1 MLGVGCW
8 VNISDQ
14 HPTPNTL
21 LLTPFPP
28 LCYARLALYALPYDS
43 VHVMLYRSLLRPLL
57 FKLPPETAHEFAL
70 HALSLG
76 LGTGVLRRIAGGPSV
91 AVRFGEL
98 RRFGLSFKNPVGVA
112 AGFDKNGLVAPQLA
126 ALGFGFVEVGTV
138 TNLPQPG
145 NPRPRLFRLPLDRA
159 LVNRQGFNNE
169 GAGALARRLQK
180 ARPDCV
186 LGVNIGK
193 SRAVPV
199 EEATADYLAS
209 FETVRPHA
217 DYVTVNVSSP
227 NTPGLRELQRADLL
241 SELLCALQRRNREL
255 AETEGGRSVPLL
267 VKIAPDIGA
276 GELEMIVD
284 AARGAEVAG
293 IIATNTTVSR
303 AGLSTNPQRVAALGE
318 GGLSG
323 APLRERSTRLVAAL
337 HRLARGALEIV
348 GVGGIFN
355 AQDAWEKICAG
366 AGLVQIYT
374 GFVYEGPGIAR
385 RLNEGLAALLE
396 RHGFNTLDEAVGC
409 RADEIAPL

>member
-1 MLGVGCW
+1 
-8 VNISDQ
+8 
-14 HPTPNTL
+14 
-21 LLTPFPP
+21 
-28 LCYARLALYALPYDS
+28 
-43 VHVMLYRSLLRPLL
+43 MLYRSLLRPLL

-70 HALSLG
+70 HALSHG
-76 LGTGVLRRIAGGPSV
+76 LGTGVLRRIAGGR
-91 AVRFGEL
+91 AGGARFGEL

-145 NPRPRLFRLPLDRA
+145 NPRPRLFRLPPDRA

-169 GAGALARRLQK
+169 GAAALARRLHGAK
-180 ARPDCV
+180 PDCV

-199 EEATADYLAS
+199 GEATADYLAS
-209 FETVRPHA
+209 FETVRPYA

-227 NTPGLRELQRADLL
+227 NTPGLRELQRGDLL
-241 SELLCALQRRNREL
+241 KGLLVALQQRNREL
-255 AETEGGRSVPLL
+255 AGAEGGRPVPLL
-267 VKIAPDIGA
+267 VKVAPDLGT
-276 GELEMIVD
+276 GELELIVE
-284 AARGAEVAG
+284 AARAAEVAG

-303 AGLSTNPQRVAALGE
+303 AGLRTDPARVAACGE

-323 APLRERSTRLVAAL
+323 APLREHSTRMVAAL
-337 HRLARGALEIV
+337 RRLTRGTLEII

-355 AQDAWEKICAG
+355 AEDAWEKICAG
-366 AGLVQIYT
+366 AGLVQLYT

-385 RLNEGLAALLE
+385 RINEGLAARLE
-396 RHGFNTLDEAVGC
+396 RHGLRTLDEAVGC
-409 RADEIAPL
+409 RADEFGPL